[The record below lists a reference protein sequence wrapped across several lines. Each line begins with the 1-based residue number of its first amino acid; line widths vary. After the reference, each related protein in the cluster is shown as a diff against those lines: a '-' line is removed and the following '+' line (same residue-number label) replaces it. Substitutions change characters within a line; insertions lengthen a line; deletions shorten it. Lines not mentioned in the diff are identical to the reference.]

1 MRFRGRSAEDE
12 RLRAFPLGLPRPERS
27 VRTSPW
33 LAHIARTTSAGK
45 SWRRVRVVGWPLTE
59 YERYQM
65 IGYRVSAATG
75 DVIRIAGRS
84 AHPELAAPGPGRP
97 PWRLVAISATLFMPV
112 PSCSIVSLR
121 IRREQT

>member
-1 MRFRGRSAEDE
+1 
-12 RLRAFPLGLPRPERS
+12 

-97 PWRLVAISATLFMPV
+97 PWRLVAISANWCASSFLVNYAESGKEALWT
-112 PSCSIVSLR
+112 CS
-121 IRREQT
+121 